1 VSRSSRNRRPTPA
14 WKLASTRPAAPAG
27 ASPPADA
34 EHEADASASD
44 VSTDVVTDDGAGHDE
59 DVVIDDVADGAAL
72 DEEAARDEEEILE
85 EEAVVEKDVVLDD
98 EPHESVADVETVTD
112 DEAYAD
118 EHDEQASD
126 EQHDLVD
133 DIAYDDDLAY
143 DDEPADD
150 DRPGRRY
157 GPIESVLRKPRL
169 ALVPVIVLVTL
180 AGLAGV
186 MRQPV
191 YTAGAQV
198 IVGGVVRNF
207 EPAQGQVEAIQE
219 LTDIYSRLVG
229 SSAHLDEIAQA
240 DGGIEVAP
248 GSLTAAP
255 IPGSALI
262 RIEATGTDQAQAVA
276 IADAAATGLVSYV
289 QDLRTEASA
298 NSQQLL
304 DQMTVASD
312 ELAVAQL
319 DRTAKQNAYEA
330 AVSAG
335 SGIEAAREALAKAEA
350 TVATGQLKVEVLRSN
365 YSTTQAA
372 QTGGIAV
379 SVFAAAQPEG
389 GDRTSKLSLYLFAAL
404 AIGGLIGMA
413 LATLSANHWQLLPS
427 REPSSDA

>member
-1 VSRSSRNRRPTPA
+1 VP
-14 WKLASTRPAAPAG
+14 G
-27 ASPPADA
+27 ASPQADA

-44 VSTDVVTDDGAGHDE
+44 VSTDVVTDDGAGRDE
-59 DVVIDDVADGAAL
+59 DVAIDEVADGAAL
-72 DEEAARDEEEILE
+72 DEEAALGEEEVFE
-85 EEAVVEKDVVLDD
+85 EEVL
-98 EPHESVADVETVTD
+98 ESVADVETVSD
-112 DEAYAD
+112 DEAYVD
-118 EHDEQASD
+118 GHD
-126 EQHDLVD
+126 DLDGDV
-133 DIAYDDDLAY
+133 AYDDDGLAS

-150 DRPGRRY
+150 DQPGRRY

-180 AGLAGV
+180 AGIAGV
-186 MRQPV
+186 IRQPV

-240 DGGIEVAP
+240 DGGIEVAA

-276 IADAAATGLVSYV
+276 IADAAATGLVAYV

-319 DRTAKQNAYEA
+319 DRTAKQNAYDA
-330 AVSAG
+330 AVSAS
-335 SGIEAAREALAKAEA
+335 SGVEAAREALAKAEA
-350 TVATGQLKVEVLRSN
+350 AVATGQLKVEVLRSN

-427 REPSSDA
+427 REPSRDA